1 MVFAPSR
8 EETLLKVLPS
18 SFGSLTWPQ
27 LYNFPHQMILHFD
40 PVVTA
45 GSVVMLTFM
54 GFGGKDVPYTLH
66 DFQSVNVASDGE
78 IFVFLSIYLLNDKQ
92 AYIN

>member
-1 MVFAPSR
+1 
-8 EETLLKVLPS
+8 
-18 SFGSLTWPQ
+18 
-27 LYNFPHQMILHFD
+27 MILHFD

-54 GFGGKDVPYTLH
+54 GFSGKALH

>member
-1 MVFAPSR
+1 
-8 EETLLKVLPS
+8 
-18 SFGSLTWPQ
+18 
-27 LYNFPHQMILHFD
+27 MILHFD

-54 GFGGKDVPYTLH
+54 GFGGKDGPYTLH

-78 IFVFLSIYLLNDKQ
+78 ILVFFSISLLNDKQ